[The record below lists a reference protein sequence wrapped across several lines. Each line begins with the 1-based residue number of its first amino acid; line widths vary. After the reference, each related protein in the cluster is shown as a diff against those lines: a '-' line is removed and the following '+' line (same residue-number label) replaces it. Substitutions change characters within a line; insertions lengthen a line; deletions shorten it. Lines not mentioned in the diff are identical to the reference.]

1 MEIVSNQAQVSF
13 SFEGATGTKIN
24 NSNIVNS
31 TMKDKYSISV
41 EKTSTSTCF
50 RAGETINYTIRITNT
65 GCGCLGGF
73 TIVDNL
79 GGEDYLSFVEG
90 SGRVFMNGSM
100 TEVIPTSLNP
110 LTFEVDGKLN
120 RGEELI
126 LQYSALVNENIN
138 SEVGEI
144 TNSVCVHGYPCGCGC
159 RSERR
164 GKHCVSESASLT
176 IPKCEFAEVLITKAI
191 SNDNVCC
198 EDELD
203 YFITLTNI
211 GNVDATNVVVTDLLP
226 TSFTTTEIHMENN
239 GNHYKFDSSEYI
251 ISDANLLTLPNETGT
266 AILVPALAPGVDN
279 TTRIRIHGHM

>member
-1 MEIVSNQAQVSF
+1 LETILNQAHVSF
-13 SFEGATGTKIN
+13 SYEGSTETKTN
-24 NSNIVNS
+24 DSNIVSS

-50 RAGETINYTIRITNT
+50 RAGETINYTIRVTNT

-73 TIVDNL
+73 TIIDDL
-79 GGEDYLSFVEG
+79 SGEGYLSFVEG
-90 SGRVFMNGSM
+90 SGRVFIGGSM
-100 TEVIPTSLNP
+100 TDIVPTELDP

-120 RGEELI
+120 RDEELI
-126 LQYSALVNENIN
+126 LQYSALVSENI
-138 SEVGEI
+138 SSDIEEI
-144 TNSVCVHGYPCGCGC
+144 TNNVCVHGYPCGCGC

-164 GKHCVSESASLT
+164 GKHCVSESTSLT

-191 SNDNVCC
+191 SNDNLCC

-203 YFITLTNI
+203 YLITLTNI
-211 GNVDATNVVVTDLLP
+211 GNVDATNVIVTDSLP

-239 GNHYKFDSSEYI
+239 GNHYKFDSSEYTI
-251 ISDANLLTLPNETGT
+251 DAANFLMLPNETGT
-266 AILVPALAPGVDN
+266 AILVPAIAPGVDN